1 MFVIAGMTV
10 QLSVLRALVAVS
22 AALRKGSENKWVQR
36 AAGVVSSRK
45 FWIRLLLLSASFT
58 CLATYSRFVRANT
71 LELSYATFLKL
82 MEKVRAWRT
91 ARSCHG
97 HGYVSR
103 TSVPPCNQAPERIVG
118 LRVTGSGFYFR
129 LDGTKVPT
137 PAPPCV
143 PLPV

>member
-91 ARSCHG
+91 ARACHG

-103 TSVPPCNQAPERIVG
+103 TSVTPLQPGAGAHRGVARDRQRLLLPP
-118 LRVTGSGFYFR
+118 
-129 LDGTKVPT
+129 
-137 PAPPCV
+137 
-143 PLPV
+143 